1 MGGGAEICQGGQY
14 CMAAGLGGG
23 LQVGSRACRMR
34 RGGEDLELGR
44 CIYICVC
51 LAKDCVREY
60 LCIFTSFIP

>member
-34 RGGEDLELGR
+34 RGGGGFG
-44 CIYICVC
+44 
-51 LAKDCVREY
+51 VREVY
-60 LCIFTSFIP
+60 IHMCMFS